1 MLGKVTEHIK
11 FLNNTDLPINVG
23 GFQNGT
29 FEEVRVGPGE
39 ETVLYSTVGEWH
51 LDSMFYNDEDSKI
64 WKDRGLKKYSNVGK
78 FRSDPCALGNYS
90 WMEFDDGVFSC
101 AYTELLSSEDGIK
114 GHITFEIVGTHGF
127 QTPLSESVSRIPDP
141 PCP

>member
-1 MLGKVTEHIK
+1 MFGKVTEHIK

-64 WKDRGLKKYSNVGK
+64 WKDRGLQKYHVVGK
-78 FRSDPCALGNYS
+78 FRSNPCILGNHS
-90 WMEFDDGVFSC
+90 WMEYDDGVFDC
-101 AYTELLSSEDGIK
+101 VYTELLTSEDGIR
-114 GHITFEIVGTHGF
+114 GHITFEARSATVKR
-127 QTPLSESVSRIPDP
+127 EARR
-141 PCP
+141 